1 MDQKTR
7 RRKPQRTIRRKPQ
20 KTRKNQ
26 RLIKGGFSISRFW
39 TGIIAYISAVKNA
52 TEQKKPGPN
61 NALAL
66 LPKHHDVAN
75 YKAYDLAHPV
85 KDVAKGV
92 RIQTDGIAHDNNSSH
107 GNNSRFHS
115 AKSHPSVDGIATGL
129 TDDESRFY
137 SAKEEHIAEEI
148 SKSLE
153 IKSMAKKSLLDDLID
168 KANFVKKTLPILGE
182 LTIILMNDTLSLET
196 QKIVD
201 SIDSKYDDR
210 IIWKKV
216 DKKYVPTIDP
226 HGAPKFISGVVKT
239 LQEKNHFKLSKKDN
253 SIIYSI
259 IRVITMVDKRLGI
272 IPNSVLIKFFEET
285 IKKMEKLKTLKK
297 QENREGFNKVF
308 TEDVIL
314 RAFLNIQGL
323 TYKKFDEGK
332 LNFFAGILTTCKILV
347 SMHNRSEQNSAETIL
362 TKRFGKLSEK
372 EYTELMKTLQEKTS
386 REEYTEQFF
395 SAL

>member
-7 RRKPQRTIRRKPQ
+7 RRKPQRTIR

-26 RLIKGGFSISRFW
+26 RLIKGGFSISRFF

-52 TEQKKPGPN
+52 TEQKKTGPN

-66 LPKHHDVAN
+66 LPKHQ
-75 YKAYDLAHPV
+75 AYHLAHPV
-85 KDVAKGV
+85 KDVAKGI
-92 RIQTDGIAHDNNSSH
+92 REKTHHDHHHNRSEKGLVHSNNSS
-107 GNNSRFHS
+107 FHS
-115 AKSHPSVDGIATGL
+115 AKSSPSVDGIATGL
-129 TDDESRFY
+129 TEDEPSFH

-153 IKSMAKKSLLDDLID
+153 IKPMAKKSLLDDLID

-182 LTIILMNDTLSLET
+182 LTSILMNDTLSLET

-201 SIDSKYDDR
+201 SIDSIDDDR

-216 DKKYVPTIDP
+216 DKKYVPSIEP
-226 HGAPKFISGVVKT
+226 HGAPNFILDVLKR

-285 IKKMEKLKTLKK
+285 IKKMEKLKTLKN
-297 QENREGFNKVF
+297 QEDREGFNKVF

-323 TYKKFDEGK
+323 TYKKFDKGK
-332 LNFFAGILTTCKILV
+332 IDFFAGILTTCKILV
-347 SMHNRSEQNSAETIL
+347 SIHNRSEQNSAETIL
-362 TKRFGKLSEK
+362 TKRFGKLSEE
-372 EYTELMKTLQEKTS
+372 EYTELMKTLQEKKS
-386 REEYTEQFF
+386 HEEYTEQFF

>member
-26 RLIKGGFSISRFW
+26 LLIKGGFSISRFF

-85 KDVAKGV
+85 KDVV
-92 RIQTDGIAHDNNSSH
+92 NGIHMPENIHHHPSHNNSSH
-107 GNNSRFHS
+107 S
-115 AKSHPSVDGIATGL
+115 
-129 TDDESRFY
+129 DDESRVY

-148 SKSLE
+148 GKSLE
-153 IKSMAKKSLLDDLID
+153 TKSIAKKSLLDDLID

-182 LTIILMNDTLSLET
+182 LTSILMTDTLSLET

-216 DKKYVPTIDP
+216 GKKYVPTIEP
-226 HGAPKFISGVVKT
+226 HGAPNFISSVVKR
-239 LQEKNHFKLSKKDN
+239 LQNEDKDKSHLKLSKKDN
-253 SIIYSI
+253 SIISSI
-259 IRVITMVDKRLGI
+259 IHVLDIVDKATGT
-272 IPNSVLIKFFEET
+272 IPNSVLIKYFRNT
-285 IKKMEKLKTLKK
+285 IQKMERLKTLKRE
-297 QENREGFNKVF
+297 ENKERFNKVSS
-308 TEDVIL
+308 EDKIL
-314 RAFLNIQGL
+314 KFFLHMQGL
-323 TYKKFDEGK
+323 TYDHFDEKK
-332 LNFFAGILTTCKILV
+332 LDFFKGILTVVRILV
-347 SMHNRSEQNSAETIL
+347 SIHNTSEQNMAESIL
-362 TKRFGKLSEK
+362 KQKVGILLSEK
-372 EYTELMKTLQEKTS
+372 EYTELIDERRLFEYEKYNNLAYNTA
-386 REEYTEQFF
+386 FM
-395 SAL
+395 SAKSGMF